1 MIVGQAVGGHE
12 ARHISVP
19 TRDARLVGGE
29 AEGVEVA
36 CREGEEGGR
45 ILSLGAEFRLP
56 RQQVVA
62 QVVTLF
68 RKSGQ
73 PVVEVGALSFAS
85 WASAFR
91 EVGLVKASG
100 RDSVTVVSSI

>member
-1 MIVGQAVGGHE
+1 M
-12 ARHISVP
+12 
-19 TRDARLVGGE
+19 GGE

-45 ILSLGAEFRLP
+45 ILSFGAEFRLP

-62 QVVTLF
+62 QVVTLSAKVAS
-68 RKSGQ
+68 RWSRWA
-73 PVVEVGALSFAS
+73 GALFFAS